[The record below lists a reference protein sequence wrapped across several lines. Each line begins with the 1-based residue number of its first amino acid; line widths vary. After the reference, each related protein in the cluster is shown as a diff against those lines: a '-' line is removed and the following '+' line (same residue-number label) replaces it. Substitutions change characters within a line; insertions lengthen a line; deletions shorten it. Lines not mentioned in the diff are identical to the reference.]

1 MEAHYLN
8 SLEKTAVSP
17 DGSFSEMERQMY
29 LDIINDLREIELN
42 RRKEFSG
49 LNARIEEMGLKL
61 DSLESENAALRS
73 ELAKTSREKSD
84 VSQANELNKQTLYG
98 SKTQKGTKVVNNR
111 GKSRD
116 EERDD
121 FDGTPS
127 SLSDEVPGDEAAGSA
142 SSGSISS
149 LNESAVSRKA
159 VRPESYVTMDAAR
172 EVIYECDLS
181 SLPKDKK
188 FICFKEV
195 EEYERV
201 AYIQKNLY
209 RVAVLEDE
217 YGVRGE
223 LIRMCNEKMSIC
235 RQTIG
240 NWFQKGADFLKEL
253 LPYLKGELLKNMSF
267 IHSDETWCRVRIE
280 LPQIVGKFKYVK
292 RYIWVLVNEATKVVY
307 YLYDNGSRGG
317 QVIRNF
323 LGGFKGSLQTDAYAA
338 YRFFDKEEVGIEHI
352 ICMAH
357 VRAKFKYAQTTGQ
370 DSRADY
376 FLERIGALYGIELE
390 NRLFRRNPE
399 EVLKMRQTRGRE
411 ILGDIQQRAKQLLDD
426 PIAHYG
432 KLMKTALNYMM
443 NN

>member
-1 MEAHYLN
+1 
-8 SLEKTAVSP
+8 
-17 DGSFSEMERQMY
+17 
-29 LDIINDLREIELN
+29 
-42 RRKEFSG
+42 
-49 LNARIEEMGLKL
+49 MGIKL
-61 DSLESENAALRS
+61 DSLESENVALRS

-84 VSQANELNKQTLYG
+84 VSQSNELNKQTLYG
-98 SKTQKGTKVVNNR
+98 SKTQKGTKAVNNR

-181 SLPKDKK
+181 NLPKDKK

-217 YGVRGE
+217 YGVRSDYFVPIDKADSHRPYANVVKGTHATPE
-223 LIRMCNEKMSIC
+223 LLGDLVTNRFQLQQPVYWVLIRMCNEKMSIC

-253 LPYLKGELLKNMSF
+253 LPYLKGQLLKNMSF
-267 IHSDETWCRVRIE
+267 IHSDETWCRVRIG

-307 YLYDNGSRGG
+307 YLYENGSR
-317 QVIRNF
+317 V
-323 LGGFKGSLQTDAYAA
+323 A
-338 YRFFDKEEVGIEHI
+338 
-352 ICMAH
+352 
-357 VRAKFKYAQTTGQ
+357 
-370 DSRADY
+370 
-376 FLERIGALYGIELE
+376 
-390 NRLFRRNPE
+390 
-399 EVLKMRQTRGRE
+399 
-411 ILGDIQQRAKQLLDD
+411 
-426 PIAHYG
+426 G
-432 KLMKTALNYMM
+432 KLFVIFWVALKVRCKRTLTPLTVFLIRKRLV
-443 NN
+443 